1 MTDLSAL
8 TERHAQVWS
17 NGPFEKVAEFI
28 RDVHAVLV
36 DALHPEPGE
45 RWLDLACGSGA
56 VAELAAGA
64 GAQVTGV
71 DLSPRLVGVARER
84 ATAGGYDIAYAV
96 GDCQNLV
103 EIDDA
108 SYDVV
113 SSCVGV
119 MFAPDHAATARELA
133 RVVRSGGRIGLAAW
147 TREGAVGAMFAMMAP
162 FQPPPPEGAGSPFS
176 WGDEQYVSDLL
187 GGAFELSFERRA
199 NRLEDVSA
207 EDHWRLMATSYGPT
221 KSLVE
226 SLGPER
232 AEELHQAWLEYY
244 VPFETEEGLRQER
257 EYLLVSGVRR

>member
-1 MTDLSAL
+1 MTDLAAL

-28 RDVHAVLV
+28 KDVHGALV
-36 DALHPEPGE
+36 HALHPQPGE
-45 RWLDLACGSGA
+45 RWLDLGCGSGA

-71 DLSPRLVGVARER
+71 DLSPRLVDVARER
-84 ATAGGYDIAYAV
+84 AAAGGYDITYAI

-103 EIDDA
+103 GIDDA
-108 SYDVV
+108 AFDVV

-147 TREGAVGAMFAMMAP
+147 TKEGAVGAMFAMMAP

-187 GGAFELSFERRA
+187 GDAFDLSFERLA
-199 NRLEDVSA
+199 NRLEDTSG
-207 EDHWRLMATSYGPT
+207 EDHWQLMKSSYGPT

-226 SLGPER
+226 TLGPER
-232 AEELHQAWLEYY
+232 AEELHEAWLEHYA
-244 VPFETEEGLRQER
+244 PFETEHGLRQER
-257 EYLLVSGVRR
+257 EFLLVSGVRR